1 MRLRWIKG
9 LPMTD
14 KTAPEPVTATV
25 SDAAP
30 AQASAKRKRA
40 FPAPSTNPVT
50 NVLIAD
56 VVLRSVDRLAR
67 GAVEKTILKQEGG
80 TQAEGGVLEQRSMLS
95 TAALYGA
102 ARIASRSVP
111 GALLVSGGLL
121 AKALYDRGRARNAAR
136 AKGNLKA
143 PESDE

>member
-1 MRLRWIKG
+1 MPLRWIKG

-14 KTAPEPVTATV
+14 KTAPEPVAATA

-30 AQASAKRKRA
+30 PQTSAKRKRA

-56 VVLRSVDRLAR
+56 VVLRSVDRIAR
-67 GAVEKTILKQEGG
+67 GAVEKTLLKQDSS
-80 TQAEGGVLEQRSMLS
+80 TQAEGGVLEQRSILS

-111 GALLVSGGLL
+111 GALLVGGGLL
-121 AKALYDRGRARNAAR
+121 AKTLYDRGRARNAAK
-136 AKGNLKA
+136 AKA
-143 PESDE
+143 PKSEE